1 MPITIQN
8 QPPAGIIGGAAN
20 LVGLGQYEERR
31 RAERAKY
38 YQLAQQ
44 ERMQVR
50 GLQAQDYFQNKQ
62 FAVQAQRD
70 QMNAFV
76 QQRRDERVGLMQQ
89 DRDERLHKLQLD
101 RFGQEQG
108 MRLDAEGK
116 AKEQEFTRRR
126 QVLTDALNSN
136 LITQEQYDDANF
148 RVISDESGVPWHAL
162 TDDRP
167 TMEEDFPNNIFRV
180 DGMVYIRDPETGKWS
195 ASQGSRSGG
204 VTPGTFQ
211 DQRVLYDDD
220 GNETGLYLN
229 EHGEP
234 QAFPP
239 TAEEALTNDRE
250 TQRLTEVA
258 RLNRQIAQ
266 ERTRLRAMTRL
277 VPGPLGQNVYERVYT
292 DAQIDEM
299 INTSYGD
306 ALRDLGVEL
315 PEPPPPPPPP
325 PPPTTYPRV
334 PRYGPISPATGE
346 VMLDEEFMESQGLDA
361 NTSQRH
367 ADMTR
372 ELWWYR
378 KKYPAGTPTQHIPEF
393 ARQRINQLIETLRE
407 LREDQRR
414 AREFPDPTP
423 ATPPGG

>member
-8 QPPAGIIGGAAN
+8 QPSAGIIGGAAN

-89 DRDERLHKLQLD
+89 ERDVRLHRQQLD
-101 RFGQEQG
+101 RFGQEQE
-108 MRLDAEGK
+108 MKLNTAGK
-116 AKEQEFTRRR
+116 AKEQEFVRR
-126 QVLTDALNSN
+126 QQTLTDALNSN
-136 LITQEQYDDANF
+136 LIDQTQYEDASF
-148 RVISDESGVPWHAL
+148 RVLADRSGVPWHTL
-162 TDDRP
+162 TDD
-167 TMEEDFPNNIFRV
+167 TISMEEHRRDNVLYDN
-180 DGMVYIRDPETGKWS
+180 GMVYTRNPETGEVS
-195 ASQGSRSGG
+195 VTQGSRYGG
-204 VTPGTFQ
+204 VTPATFQ

-220 GNETGLYLN
+220 GNETGLYLD
-229 EHGEP
+229 EHGSP
-234 QAFPP
+234 QALPP
-239 TAEEALTNDRE
+239 TAEQALENDRE

-266 ERTRLRAMTRL
+266 ERTRLRAVTRL
-277 VPGPLGQNVYERVYT
+277 VPGPDEQNVPERVYT

-299 INTSYGD
+299 INTSYGP
-306 ALRDLGVEL
+306 ALRDLGVE
-315 PEPPPPPPPP
+315 PPSPPAPPPPP

-334 PRYGPISPATGE
+334 PRYGPISPDTGE
-346 VMLDEEFMESQGLDA
+346 VMLDEEFMVSQGFDA

-372 ELWWYR
+372 ELWFY
-378 KKYPAGTPTQHIPEF
+378 KQKYPSGTPPQQIPEF
-393 ARQRINQLIETLRE
+393 ARQRIGVLNAE
-407 LREDQRR
+407 LRRVRNNQQQ
-414 AREFPDPTP
+414 ARQFPDPTP
-423 ATPPGG
+423 ANLPGG